1 MKLYFFIIS
10 VFFSC
15 PVLAQSFGLGFFG
28 HEVVQDRRTSLD
40 LTPDEAFCFR
50 QNFEISFELSFLPGY
65 TDYFGY
71 ILRLIRNDRQNID
84 LIYDKV
90 PVRDGHFRMIS
101 GDKPPSI
108 SFTLDSS
115 HLFQCWNKFRLQFD
129 FAKDRLIFYSDKGVF
144 IQNDIGLAKGDCFRI
159 SFGASPYQPFKTT
172 DVPPMKI
179 RNIRIAE
186 GTKSQYYWPLN
197 ERTGLFALDTLHQN
211 KAVVINPLWIKNTHY
226 EWKMVKKMVIDGPA
240 SVAFDPKTETLFLVG
255 TDSLTQYSIAHS
267 SFKTTAYKSGDLSL
281 QLGNQSVYAPFTAS
295 LYNVYLDQPLVT
307 RFDFT
312 SGRWDKK
319 YEPHDINF
327 WHLNKFCSPKDSSLY
342 FLNGYGHLHY
352 KNDVYQYHIPTQQLR
367 KVPAKGDFLTPR
379 YLAALG
385 TNEAGDSA
393 YILGGYGSSSG
404 QQILNPKNLYDMMLF
419 DVKRKTFKK
428 LFELKA
434 GKEEFAFANSLV
446 INERQKEFYGLVFN
460 NDKYNSS
467 LQLVKGSLARPSF
480 QLMGNKIPYQF
491 HDIESFSDLYFSP
504 VTNKFISVTFL
515 EDSTNHTVA
524 SIYTL
529 DGAPVPE
536 ETALTE
542 APPKSTPYYTYIAL
556 LLFLTLTGL
565 SVRWLV
571 RRRKANMPTAKASL
585 PENNTAGQQVGIL
598 PGNTMLQKD
607 SGPTS
612 YEAPPDKDPADQSH
626 KAAIFLFGDLQV
638 FDKEGN
644 DLTRPFSPLLKELFL
659 LILLYSIKNGRG
671 ISSEKLNEILW
682 FDKSEKS
689 ARNNRSVNIAKLKSI
704 LDKMGGCELSKD
716 TGYWKIDIK
725 SGLVTVDY
733 QEYLSIVNNKKVLD
747 KHRVTALA
755 GITKRG
761 GFLNNVEYPWL
772 DPFKSEVSNHVI
784 DTYLHFAGSVITSD
798 DPEFIITL
806 ADYIFYFDAA
816 NEEAMQLKCKALV
829 YLGKHSLAKQS
840 YESFV
845 KEYKSIY
852 GEDFGKDF
860 QKCIS

>member
-1 MKLYFFIIS
+1 MRLYFFIILVS
-10 VFFSC
+10 FSF

-28 HEVVQDRRTSLD
+28 HEVVQDKRTALD
-40 LTPDEAFCFR
+40 LTPEEAFCFR
-50 QNFEISFELSFLPGY
+50 QDFEISFELSFLPGN

-90 PVRDGHFRMIS
+90 PVREGHFRMIV
-101 GDKPPSI
+101 GDRPPSV
-108 SFTLDSS
+108 SFTLDSN
-115 HLFQCWNKFRLQFD
+115 HLFKCWNKFRLKFD
-129 FAKDRLIFYSDKGVF
+129 FARDRLVFYSDKDVF
-144 IQNDIGLAKGDCFRI
+144 IQNNIGLAKGDCFRI

-172 DVPPMKI
+172 DVPPMKV

-186 GTKSQYYWPLN
+186 EKGPEYYWPLN
-197 ERTGLFALDTLHQN
+197 ERTGLFALDTLHRS
-211 KAVVINPLWIKNTHY
+211 KAIVTNPLWIKNTHY
-226 EWKMVKKMVIDGPA
+226 EWKLMKKAMLNGPA
-240 SVAFDPKTETLFLVG
+240 SVAFDPQSETLFLVG
-255 TDSLTQYSIAHS
+255 TDSLIEFSAAHS
-267 SFKTTAYKSGDLSL
+267 SSRTLPYKSGDLGL
-281 QLGNQSVYAPFTAS
+281 QLGNQSVYDPFTAS

-307 RFDFT
+307 FFDFS

-327 WHLNKFCSPKDSSLY
+327 WHLNKFCSQKDSSLY
-342 FLNGYGHLHY
+342 FLNGYGHLRY
-352 KNDVYQYHIPTQQLR
+352 KNNVYQYHIPSRQL
-367 KVPAKGDFLTPR
+367 KTIPVKGDFLTPR

-385 TNEAGDSA
+385 TNAAGDSA

-404 QQILNPKNLYDMMLF
+404 QQILNPKNLYDMLLF
-419 DVKRKTFKK
+419 DVKRSTFKK
-428 LFELKA
+428 LFELKP

-446 INERQKEFYGLVFN
+446 INEKQQEFYGLLFN

-467 LQLVKGSLARPSF
+467 LQLIKGSLTSPSF

-491 HDIESFSDLYFSP
+491 HDIESFSDLYYSP
-504 VTNKFISVTFL
+504 VANKFITVTFW
-515 EDSTNHTVA
+515 EDSTRKTLA

-536 ETALTE
+536 EAVLPEAAPKDTSFYIYLALALAGLTAGGVL
-542 APPKSTPYYTYIAL
+542 I
-556 LLFLTLTGL
+556 
-565 SVRWLV
+565 
-571 RRRKANMPTAKASL
+571 RRRLRRRPGNA
-585 PENNTAGQQVGIL
+585 PENRTVL
-598 PGNTMLQKD
+598 P
-607 SGPTS
+607 SETS
-612 YEAPPDKDPADQSH
+612 VPQSNAHPKEPAPQPLSAR
-626 KAAIFLFGDLQV
+626 AAIYLFGDLQV

-704 LDKMGGCELSKD
+704 LDKTGGCDLSKE
-716 TGYWKIDIK
+716 TGYWKIDIQP
-725 SGLVTVDY
+725 SLVYVDY
-733 QEYLSIVNNKKVLD
+733 QDYLSIVRDKLALD
-747 KHRVTALA
+747 KHRVTELA

-761 GFLNNVEYPWL
+761 GFLNNLEYTWL
-772 DPFKSEVSNHVI
+772 DSFKSEVSNHVI
-784 DTYLHFAGSVITSD
+784 DTYLHFAASVVISD
-798 DPEFIITL
+798 DPEFMITL

-829 YLGKHSLAKQS
+829 CLGKHSLAKQS